1 MSQRGHVFEFLLYLT
16 GPGCHSNEP
25 FLWLKLFLETRRSA
39 TSIELLIDLLACLEL
54 KLWPQNPILI
64 YENCRKCIESPTGVN
79 SICDNSMLEHASE
92 LFEASNDSWSL
103 LVCTAKKT
111 WYLGSG
117 FSVGGVRKRAFFKNV
132 LLWCHHPDNGP
143 NLWFKIWLHSRLEY
157 ESLEPLMDF
166 LRYLVPK
173 LGPKDAELLGSCLS
187 NFRGFPQ
194 FISRSLAITFESEM
208 LQSPSNLVKTRTVA

>member
-64 YENCRKCIESPTGVN
+64 YENCRKCIESPTDVN

-111 WYLGSG
+111 
-117 FSVGGVRKRAFFKNV
+117 F
-132 LLWCHHPDNGP
+132 D
-143 NLWFKIWLHSRLEY
+143 IW
-157 ESLEPLMDF
+157 
-166 LRYLVPK
+166 V
-173 LGPKDAELLGSCLS
+173 
-187 NFRGFPQ
+187 RGFRWVVLKKEH
-194 FISRSLAITFESEM
+194 FLKMFFYDVI
-208 LQSPSNLVKTRTVA
+208 TRTMGRICGSKFGCILGWNMNL